1 MSESDSPQ
9 TEPTKEPPKFNM
21 QALISRLVSATTI
34 FKGFA
39 TSDVESLIAAS
50 KKVKFKAGDNIFLAG
65 DPAKEMFVLLSGEV
79 FVWTDP
85 PGRDQP
91 LGTLSVGAHFGEMA
105 IINSKGVRST
115 NVSASKDG
123 LAIAFSPLRLHDAPS
138 AEPMIYRN
146 VARQLADRLAA
157 LEKNK

>member
-1 MSESDSPQ
+1 MSEENLSP
-9 TEPTKEPPKFNM
+9 KEAPKFNA
-21 QALISRLVSATTI
+21 QELISRLVSATTI

-39 TSDVESLIAAS
+39 TSDVESLIAVS
-50 KKVKFKAGDNIFLAG
+50 KKVKFKAGDDIFLVG
-65 DPAKEMFVLLSGEV
+65 DKAKEMFVLLSGEV
-79 FVWTDP
+79 IVWTDP
-85 PGRDQP
+85 PGREQP

-105 IINSKGVRST
+105 IINAQNPRTT

-146 VARQLADRLAA
+146 VARQLADRLASI
-157 LEKNK
+157 EKK

>member
-1 MSESDSPQ
+1 MSESDVTTTEASKDPQ
-9 TEPTKEPPKFNM
+9 KINA
-21 QALISRLVSATTI
+21 QALISRLVSATTL

-39 TSDVESLIAAS
+39 TSDVESLIAVS
-50 KKVKFKAGDNIFLAG
+50 KKVKFKAGDDIFLAG
-65 DPAKEMFVLLSGEV
+65 DQAREMFVLLSGEV
-79 FVWTDP
+79 MVWTDP

-91 LGTLSVGAHFGEMA
+91 LGKLSVGAHFGEMA
-105 IINSKGVRST
+105 IINSKSLRST
-115 NVSASKDG
+115 NVSATKDG

-157 LEKNK
+157 IEKNK